1 MNFKIMAA
9 TCALS
14 ALLVACG
21 EDNSANTADQTTGI
35 DNDVVAEEITL
46 DYYTPL
52 MAEDRSDEDK
62 ARDGSRHPIEVLGLM
77 EVAPGYVII
86 DIGAGSGYYSE
97 IFARV
102 TGEEGLVHAINTP
115 GILESFPQIVPALE
129 ARVAVVAPA
138 RIHPM
143 VMEFEAI
150 PPMQANAA
158 FLGQMYHEIIRGDM
172 DAAAINAA
180 VFAALKP
187 GGIYVIE
194 IHNAMAGAGRE
205 VSEEFHRADPDIV
218 RAEVLAAGFELVNE
232 NTYLFANPNDSL
244 EILVFD
250 PSIRGATE
258 RTLFI
263 FRKPE

>member
-1 MNFKIMAA
+1 MNFKLMAA

-21 EDNSANTADQTTGI
+21 EDNPANTADENT
-35 DNDVVAEEITL
+35 VAEVITV

-52 MAEDRSDEDK
+52 MADDRSDDDK

-77 EVAPGYVII
+77 EVEPGYVII

-97 IFARV
+97 VFARV
-102 TGEEGLVHAINTP
+102 TGEEGVVHAINNP
-115 GILESFPQIVPALE
+115 GTLEKFPQIIPALE
-129 ARVAVVAPA
+129 ARVAAVAPA
-138 RIHPM
+138 TIHPM
-143 VMEFEAI
+143 AMEFEAI
-150 PPMQANAA
+150 PPLQADGA
-158 FLGQMYHEIIRGDM
+158 FLGQMYHEIIRQEM

-187 GGIYVIE
+187 GGIYAIE
-194 IHNAMAGAGRE
+194 IHNAGAGAGRE
-205 VSEEFHRADPDIV
+205 VSESYHRADPDII
-218 RAEVLAAGFELVNE
+218 RAEVLAAGFELVDE
-232 NTYLFANPNDSL
+232 NTYLFANPNDTL
-244 EILVFD
+244 DTLVFD

-258 RTLFI
+258 RILFI